1 MLVVFTG
8 PTFVES
14 VKLRYFDTLI
24 TKQKETVNNIYTVN
38 IDEAT
43 LDRYGQ
49 WPFKRDQYANLI
61 AQLYAHNAGLVV
73 WDIMMPEA
81 DRMGGDKALA
91 DTLKDHPVIL
101 ANAPSQVS
109 KNKC

>member
-1 MLVVFTG
+1 MKKMLLSPWTALITLIIIVSVVFTG

-43 LDRYGQ
+43 L
-49 WPFKRDQYANLI
+49 
-61 AQLYAHNAGLVV
+61 
-73 WDIMMPEA
+73 E
-81 DRMGGDKALA
+81 
-91 DTLKDHPVIL
+91 
-101 ANAPSQVS
+101 
-109 KNKC
+109 